1 MQRKLSTCPPLGKVE
16 PNILGN
22 KNRDTFKTLVCCLAP
37 PFSKVEQKQRHIQN
51 TRMLFGSTFLKV
63 EQKQRHIQNTR
74 MLFGSTFLKGG
85 LKSGRLYNIDIHIAT
100 Q

>member
-1 MQRKLSTCPPLGKVE
+1 MQRKLSTFVHLCPPLSTFGK
-16 PNILGN
+16 GGA
-22 KNRDTFKTLVCCLAP
+22 KYFGK
-37 PFSKVEQKQRHIQN
+37 QKQRHIQN

-85 LKSGRLYNIDIHIAT
+85 
-100 Q
+100 